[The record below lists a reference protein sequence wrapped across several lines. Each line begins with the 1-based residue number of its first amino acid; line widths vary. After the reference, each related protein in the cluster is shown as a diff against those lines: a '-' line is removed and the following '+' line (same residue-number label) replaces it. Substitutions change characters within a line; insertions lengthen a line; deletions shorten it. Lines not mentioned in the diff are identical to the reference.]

1 KSNIQVERICTERM
15 DTMSKN
21 EQTDSVPVNKQTST
35 LKKILIPIF
44 IILAFVAGFLIST
57 QMNDTDEEK
66 VIATTKSF
74 VANHFVSYHFIE
86 FQDLGLAFSDINAE
100 EVEKETKNKR
110 GLYKVT
116 GEVEYDE
123 TIYSFT
129 ANVEVRNGMTFL
141 HDKITVE
148 E

>member
-1 KSNIQVERICTERM
+1 MNLLTTERN
-15 DTMSKN
+15 DTMSTNKENHSESMNKEKN
-21 EQTDSVPVNKQTST
+21 TFKQLFVP
-35 LKKILIPIF
+35 ILIIV
-44 IILAFVAGFLIST
+44 AFVAGFLIST

-86 FQDLGLAFSDINAE
+86 FQDLGLEFSDINTE

-123 TIYSFT
+123 TTYSFT
-129 ANVEVRNGMTFL
+129 ANVEIRNGMTFL
-141 HDKITVE
+141 HDEITVE